1 MNKFIK
7 IFCLFAVIFLLIA
20 VPVFSDAPDIPNL
33 EDLQK
38 TLGGFSSSLAGSLP
52 FNSTIGLNWSDAYIG
67 QVNTKPHHFGVGITA
82 GVTTMNFNSLNGLL
96 NMFEAPLPEQLN
108 VGGFTIPGYTIDARI
123 GGFGIPFDF
132 GVKVGFLDL
141 SSELMNNLFKAEV
154 PGFSMDYLLIGGDI
168 RFALIDGKKTP
179 FKLSVGGGF
188 NYLRGGISM
197 PVPGTADISFSF
209 PTGLTEYLTLNVP
222 QPDLGLHWES
232 KSLDFKA
239 QASFKLLVIT
249 PYIGIGASHAWSS
262 VGYDVSSKVKVTDEN
277 GDEVALDKDTKD
289 KIKAFGIDGIDE
301 NGFSQVNEVTG
312 WSFRTFGGFSINLF
326 AFKIDFTG
334 MYDITND
341 CFGLTL
347 GMRLQF

>member
-1 MNKFIK
+1 MKK

-20 VPVFSDAPDIPNL
+20 VPVFSDTPDMPNL

-38 TLGGFSSSLAGSLP
+38 TLGDFSSSLAGSLP
-52 FNSTIGLNWSDAYIG
+52 FNSTIGLNWSDTYIG
-67 QVNTKPHHFGVGITA
+67 QVNTKPHHWGIGITV
-82 GVTTMNFNSLNGLL
+82 GVTTMPFDSLNGLL
-96 NMFEAPLPEQLN
+96 DMFQTPLPEQLN
-108 VGGFTIPGYTIDARI
+108 VGGLTIPGYTIDARV

-132 GVKVGFLDL
+132 GVKVGFLNL
-141 SSELMNNLFKAEV
+141 SPDLMNNLFKAEV
-154 PGFSMDYLLIGGDI
+154 PGFNMDYLLIGGDI
-168 RFALIDGKKTP
+168 RFSLIDGKKSP

-197 PVPGTADISFSF
+197 PVPGTADISFTF
-209 PTGLTEYLTLNVP
+209 PTGETKSLTLNVP

-262 VGYDVSSKVKVTDEN
+262 VGYGVTSKIKVTDEN
-277 GDEVALDKDTKD
+277 GDPVALDRDTKQE
-289 KIKAFGIDGIDE
+289 IKKFGIDGIDE

-341 CFGLTL
+341 CFGLTF